1 MSLLH
6 RISSLFSQQSAT
18 SGSVAKE
25 RLSLIIASQRG
36 SNMLAGVDMTRLQ
49 SDVMEIVKRHIS
61 VAEGKPVNFQV
72 KSNGNTNLFEIQV
85 EMDENSSSGKPKI
98 AKGLV

>member
-1 MSLLH
+1 MSLLN
-6 RISSLFSQQSAT
+6 RLSSLFSQSSST

-36 SNMLAGVDMTRLQ
+36 SNMLAGVDMGRLQ
-49 SDVMEIVKRHIS
+49 ADVMDIVKRHIS

-72 KSNGNTNLFEIQV
+72 KSNGSTNLFEIQV
-85 EMDENSSSGKPKI
+85 EMDEPSCKVKMV
-98 AKGLV
+98 KGGL

>member
-1 MSLLH
+1 
-6 RISSLFSQQSAT
+6 
-18 SGSVAKE
+18 
-25 RLSLIIASQRG
+25 
-36 SNMLAGVDMTRLQ
+36 MLAGVDMTRLQ

-85 EMDENSSSGKPKI
+85 EMDENSSS
-98 AKGLV
+98 